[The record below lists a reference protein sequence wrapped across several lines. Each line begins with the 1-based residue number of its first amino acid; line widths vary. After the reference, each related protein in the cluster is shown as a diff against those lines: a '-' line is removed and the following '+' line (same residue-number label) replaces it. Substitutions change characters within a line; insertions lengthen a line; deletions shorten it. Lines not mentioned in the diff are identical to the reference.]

1 VSVCHNLQSIQ
12 RLRKKNKTGN
22 HTKYEEDSVMIAF
35 WTHVAG
41 ALLLGYLLGSIP
53 FGLLL
58 TRIAG
63 EGDLRDVGSGNIGA
77 TNVLRT
83 GRKGL
88 AALTLLLDLLKGF
101 VAVWFAGCYLPGN
114 EALAAAGAFFGHLYP
129 LWLNFRGGK
138 GVATYAGIM
147 FGLFWQGG
155 IVYAVAWI
163 GALLIFRI
171 SSVGGLVAAIA
182 APVAAAYFGRYE
194 LVAMLTACSL
204 LVFWKHRENIERLL
218 TGTEPRIGAKAR

>member
-1 VSVCHNLQSIQ
+1 MDDIGFN
-12 RLRKKNKTGN
+12 
-22 HTKYEEDSVMIAF
+22 MIA
-35 WTHVAG
+35 G
-41 ALLLGYLLGSIP
+41 LLLGYLLGSIP

-58 TRIAG
+58 TKGAG
-63 EGDLRDVGSGNIGA
+63 GGDIRNIGSGNIGA

-101 VAVWFAGCYLPGN
+101 FAVFIATHYLPGG
-114 EALAAAGAFFGHLYP
+114 AAFAAAGAFFGHLYP
-129 LWLNFRGGK
+129 VWLGFKGGK

-155 IVYAVAWI
+155 VVYAIAWI

-171 SSVGGLVAAIA
+171 SSLAGLMAALC
-182 APVAAAYFGRYE
+182 APIAAAYFGRYD
-194 LVAMLTACSL
+194 LVALLVACTL
-204 LVFWKHRENIERLL
+204 IVFWKHRTNMENLMD
-218 TGTEPRIGAKAR
+218 GTEPRIGKSKS

>member
-1 VSVCHNLQSIQ
+1 LDDIGFN
-12 RLRKKNKTGN
+12 
-22 HTKYEEDSVMIAF
+22 MIA
-35 WTHVAG
+35 G
-41 ALLLGYLLGSIP
+41 LLLGYLLGSIP

-58 TRIAG
+58 TKISG
-63 EGDLRDVGSGNIGA
+63 GGDIRNIGSGNIGA

-101 VAVWFAGCYLPGN
+101 FAVFIATHYLPGG
-114 EALAAAGAFFGHLYP
+114 AAIAAAGAFFGHLYP
-129 LWLNFRGGK
+129 VWLGFKGGK

-155 IVYAVAWI
+155 VVYAIAWI

-171 SSVGGLVAAIA
+171 SSLAGLVAALC
-182 APVAAAYFGRYE
+182 APVAAAYFGRYD
-194 LVAMLTACSL
+194 LVAMLVACTL
-204 LVFWKHRENIERLL
+204 IVFWKHRTNIENLID
-218 TGTEPRIGAKAR
+218 GTEPRIGKSKS

>member
-1 VSVCHNLQSIQ
+1 VDDIWFN
-12 RLRKKNKTGN
+12 
-22 HTKYEEDSVMIAF
+22 MIA
-35 WTHVAG
+35 G
-41 ALLLGYLLGSIP
+41 LLLGYLLGSIP

-58 TRIAG
+58 TKAAG
-63 EGDLRDVGSGNIGA
+63 GGDIRNIGSGNIGA

-101 VAVWFAGCYLPGN
+101 FAVFVATQYLPG
-114 EALAAAGAFFGHLYP
+114 AAAFAAAGAFFGHLYP
-129 LWLNFRGGK
+129 VWLGFKGGK

-155 IVYAVAWI
+155 VVYAIAWI

-171 SSVGGLVAAIA
+171 SSLAGLLAALC
-182 APVAAAYFGRYE
+182 APIAAAYFGRYD
-194 LVAMLTACSL
+194 LVALLVACTL
-204 LVFWKHRENIERLL
+204 IVFWKHRTNIENLID
-218 TGTEPRIGAKAR
+218 GTEPRIGKSKS

>member
-1 VSVCHNLQSIQ
+1 MDDIWIN
-12 RLRKKNKTGN
+12 
-22 HTKYEEDSVMIAF
+22 MIA
-35 WTHVAG
+35 G
-41 ALLLGYLLGSIP
+41 LLLGYMLGSIP

-58 TRIAG
+58 TKASG
-63 EGDLRDVGSGNIGA
+63 GGDIRNIGSGNIGA

-101 VAVWFAGCYLPGN
+101 VAVFIATHYLPGG
-114 EALAAAGAFFGHLYP
+114 AAFAAAGAFFGHLYP
-129 LWLNFRGGK
+129 VWLGFKGGK

-155 IVYAVAWI
+155 VVYAIAWI

-171 SSVGGLVAAIA
+171 SSLAGLLAALC
-182 APVAAAYFGRYE
+182 APIAAAYFGRYD
-194 LVAMLTACSL
+194 LVALLVACTL
-204 LVFWKHRENIERLL
+204 IVFWKHRTNIENLL
-218 TGTEPRIGAKAR
+218 DGTEPRIGKSKS

>member
-1 VSVCHNLQSIQ
+1 M
-12 RLRKKNKTGN
+12 T
-22 HTKYEEDSVMIAF
+22 AF
-35 WTHVAG
+35 WLNMII
-41 ALLLGYLLGSIP
+41 ALVLGYGLGSIP

-58 TRIAG
+58 TKAAG
-63 EGDLRDVGSGNIGA
+63 GGDIRAIGSGNIGA

-101 VAVWFAGCYLPGN
+101 AAVWIARHYLPGT
-114 EALAAAGAFFGHLYP
+114 ELAAAAGAFFGHLYP
-129 LWLNFRGGK
+129 VWLKFKGGK

-155 IVYAVAWI
+155 VVYAITWI

-171 SSVGGLVAAIA
+171 SSVGGLLAALM
-182 APVAAAYFGRYE
+182 APIAAAYFERYD
-194 LVAMLTACSL
+194 LVPLLCACTL
-204 LVFWKHRENIERLL
+204 IIFWKHHANISNLIS
-218 TGTEPRIGAKAR
+218 GTEPKIGKSKD

>member
-1 VSVCHNLQSIQ
+1 MDVIGFN
-12 RLRKKNKTGN
+12 
-22 HTKYEEDSVMIAF
+22 MIA
-35 WTHVAG
+35 G
-41 ALLLGYLLGSIP
+41 LLLGYLLGSIP

-58 TRIAG
+58 TKAAG
-63 EGDLRDVGSGNIGA
+63 GGDIRNIGSGNIGA

-101 VAVWFAGCYLPGN
+101 VAVFIATHYLPGG
-114 EALAAAGAFFGHLYP
+114 AAFAAAGAFFGHLYP
-129 LWLNFRGGK
+129 MWLGFKGGK

-155 IVYAVAWI
+155 VVYAIAWI

-171 SSVGGLVAAIA
+171 SSLAGLLAALC
-182 APVAAAYFGRYE
+182 APIAAAYFGRYD
-194 LVAMLTACSL
+194 LVALLVACTL
-204 LVFWKHRENIERLL
+204 IVFWKHRTNIENLMD
-218 TGTEPRIGAKAR
+218 GTEPRIGKSKG

>member
-1 VSVCHNLQSIQ
+1 MNDIWF
-12 RLRKKNKTGN
+12 N
-22 HTKYEEDSVMIAF
+22 MIA
-35 WTHVAG
+35 G
-41 ALLLGYLLGSIP
+41 LLLGYLFGSIP

-58 TRIAG
+58 TKASG
-63 EGDLRDVGSGNIGA
+63 GGDIRDIGSGNIGA

-101 VAVWFAGCYLPGN
+101 FAVFIATQYLPAG
-114 EALAAAGAFFGHLYP
+114 AAFAAAGAFFGHLYP
-129 LWLNFRGGK
+129 VWLGFKGGK

-155 IVYAVAWI
+155 AVYGMAWI

-171 SSVGGLVAAIA
+171 SSLAGLLAALC
-182 APVAAAYFGRYE
+182 APVTAAYFGRYD
-194 LVAMLTACSL
+194 LVAMLVACTL
-204 LVFWKHRENIERLL
+204 IVFWKHRTNIENLMD
-218 TGTEPRIGAKAR
+218 GTEPRIGKSKS

>member
-1 VSVCHNLQSIQ
+1 M
-12 RLRKKNKTGN
+12 T
-22 HTKYEEDSVMIAF
+22 AF
-35 WTHVAG
+35 WLNMII
-41 ALLLGYLLGSIP
+41 ALVLGYGLGSIP

-58 TRIAG
+58 TKAAG
-63 EGDLRDVGSGNIGA
+63 GGDIRAIGSGNIGA

-101 VAVWFAGCYLPGN
+101 AAVWIAGHYLPGT
-114 EALAAAGAFFGHLYP
+114 ELAAAAGAFFGHLYP
-129 LWLNFRGGK
+129 VWLKFKGGK

-155 IVYAVAWI
+155 VVYAITWI

-171 SSVGGLVAAIA
+171 SSVGGLLAALM
-182 APVAAAYFGRYE
+182 APIAAAYFERYD
-194 LVAMLTACSL
+194 LVPLLCACTL
-204 LVFWKHRENIERLL
+204 IIFWKHHANISNLIS
-218 TGTEPRIGAKAR
+218 GTEPRIGKSKD

>member
-1 VSVCHNLQSIQ
+1 MDDIGFN
-12 RLRKKNKTGN
+12 
-22 HTKYEEDSVMIAF
+22 MIA
-35 WTHVAG
+35 G
-41 ALLLGYLLGSIP
+41 LLLGYLLGSIP

-58 TRIAG
+58 TKASG
-63 EGDLRDVGSGNIGA
+63 GGDIRNIGSGNIGA

-101 VAVWFAGCYLPGN
+101 VAVFIATHYLPGG
-114 EALAAAGAFFGHLYP
+114 AAFAAAGAFFGHLYP
-129 LWLNFRGGK
+129 VWLGFKGGK

-155 IVYAVAWI
+155 VVYAIAWI

-171 SSVGGLVAAIA
+171 SSLAGLLAALC
-182 APVAAAYFGRYE
+182 APIAAAYFGRYD
-194 LVAMLTACSL
+194 LVALLVACTL
-204 LVFWKHRENIERLL
+204 IVFWKHRKNIENLL
-218 TGTEPRIGAKAR
+218 DGTEPRIGKSKG